1 LRYQQLQ
8 RKNGKPLRASSSN
21 NTQQQQ
27 SREFDDDDVE
37 DTRTVKDI
45 LWPNPW
51 KDEPPLEEP
60 VKWPNTYE
68 GWRILLSR
76 AWSDYKYTW
85 RGFTTSKGLFVEDPE
100 DVAQA
105 QKEREK
111 AVGEMRDR
119 AVELQENAKR
129 NAEFLKDEAFNLRQE
144 VQERTGIHNKED
156 LRKWAAEMMRLAS
169 DCVNQFMQG
178 YRKGRDDEVEKMLTQ
193 YFEELEKE
201 ANQPRKRRKK
211 RRVLNRRHP
220 LAR

>member
-1 LRYQQLQ
+1 M
-8 RKNGKPLRASSSN
+8 
-21 NTQQQQ
+21 
-27 SREFDDDDVE
+27 E

-45 LWPNPW
+45 LWPNPF

-60 VKWPNTYE
+60 VKWPKTYE
-68 GWRILLSR
+68 GWQRVLSK

-100 DVAQA
+100 DAAQA

-111 AVGEMRDR
+111 AVNEIRDR
-119 AVELQENAKR
+119 AEELQENAKR

-193 YFEELEKE
+193 YFDELEKE

-220 LAR
+220 MAR